1 MRGIFRGHGTGR
13 QDFLISI
20 MRGFVMNVISSLVLS
35 SIFGITGVWLA
46 FPVAEF
52 VTGVV
57 TVLLLRKYFQN
68 NRRKNHE

>member
-1 MRGIFRGHGTGR
+1 MRGIFRGYGTGW

-57 TVLLLRKYFQN
+57 TALLLRKYFQN
-68 NRRKNHE
+68 NRRENHE

>member
-1 MRGIFRGHGTGR
+1 MRSIFRGHGTGW

-68 NRRKNHE
+68 NRRENHE